1 MKHRGLQLQLG
12 ADHRHSGPLHDQ
24 AHRQSG
30 RLGGRFLEMFPN
42 FRLLNTMQVEC
53 HAFFNQSKLLEF
65 CRERD
70 VAVAAFSPLGSP
82 ARPWAGEETENLLE
96 DPKLKEIA
104 EQHGKSVAQVRIILT
119 NSDVNV

>member
-1 MKHRGLQLQLG
+1 
-12 ADHRHSGPLHDQ
+12 
-24 AHRQSG
+24 
-30 RLGGRFLEMFPN
+30 
-42 FRLLNTMQVEC
+42 MQVEC

-82 ARPWAGEETENLLE
+82 ARQWAGEETENLLE